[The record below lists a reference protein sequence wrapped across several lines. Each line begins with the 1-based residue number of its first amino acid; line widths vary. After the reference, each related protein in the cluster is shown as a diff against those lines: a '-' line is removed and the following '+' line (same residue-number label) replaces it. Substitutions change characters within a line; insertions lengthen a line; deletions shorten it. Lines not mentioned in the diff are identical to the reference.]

1 MTVNLK
7 SGRTIQCTAIVY
19 AIGTIPNIDL
29 AKNAGIRCGKGVVVN
44 DYLKTS
50 DPHIFA
56 MGEIAEFKGE
66 LYGITAAAEQQADVL
81 ANYLNGN
88 LSSRYNGSVLM
99 NILKFEDLH
108 LCSVGDI
115 YCPEDDWDY
124 EQIVFTDLSRRY
136 YKKCVVYKDRLVGAI
151 LIGDK
156 AEFAEFK
163 TLIED
168 KIELSEKRQELLRGK
183 NQGAPVQG
191 KLVCSCNQVGEG
203 NLSAAIQSGCTDF
216 KTLCKSTG
224 AGMGCGS
231 CKPEV
236 KALLD
241 QVLNQTSHAT
251 EPTAHSGK
259 RGSAL
264 AQ

>member
-1 MTVNLK
+1 M
-7 SGRTIQCTAIVY
+7 
-19 AIGTIPNIDL
+19 
-29 AKNAGIRCGKGVVVN
+29 VVN
-44 DYLKTS
+44 DYLQTS
-50 DPHIFA
+50 NPNIFA
-56 MGEIAEFKGE
+56 IGEIAEFKGE

-108 LCSVGDI
+108 LCSLGNI
-115 YCPEDDWDY
+115 YCPDDDWDY
-124 EQIVFTDLSRRY
+124 EEIVFSDLSRRY
-136 YKKCVVYKDRLVGAI
+136 YKKCIVHRDRLVGAI

-156 AEFAEFK
+156 SEFAEFK

-168 KIELSEKRQELLRGK
+168 KIELSEKRLELLRNK
-183 NQGAPVQG
+183 SQESPIIG

-203 NLSAAIQSGCTDF
+203 NLKTAIQNGCEEF
-216 KTLCKSTG
+216 KALCKTTG

-236 KALLD
+236 KAILD
-241 QVLNQTSHAT
+241 QTLNQGHHASESAT
-251 EPTAHSGK
+251 YSSQ
-259 RGSAL
+259 RGRTL